1 VAAKSER
8 LQTREGIMAN
18 QVARAL
24 GVGLGLPLALFSIAV
39 MFATSLMHAEE
50 VLPDARIEATV
61 PRFGDGMGVGF
72 DSVWIMGTE
81 SLARIRIKDNSV
93 IDIPMP
99 DLLPHWIDADTVVGE
114 GAVWVPDADHSVI
127 YKIDP
132 ASDQV
137 ARKITAYL
145 TPHAESL
152 GVGEGAV
159 WAICGNGDTL
169 KRFDAVDGH
178 ERAAITLPARGYGVL
193 VAFGA
198 VWVTSPTNDE
208 LYRINPASNGVTAS
222 VELSSGPRF
231 MTASEGSVWVP
242 NDGDGSVQRIDPASG
257 KVVASIP
264 TGAPGMGTVSWL
276 GQAYST
282 AGVGAEHRPGRDA
295 SKLTHNTSP
304 PNGRTRPLADSRD
317 ARRNR
322 TIRTIR
328 GGHLITDQHQ
338 TRLLWRG
345 RAFRSRRM
353 AINAVS
359 VDGIC
364 LRDG

>member
-1 VAAKSER
+1 MVK
-8 LQTREGIMAN
+8 
-18 QVARAL
+18 QVTRAL
-24 GVGLGLPLALFSIAV
+24 RVGLGIPLALFSIAI
-39 MFATSLMHAEE
+39 MFGTRLVLADE

-72 DSVWIMGTE
+72 DSVWITGTD

-208 LYRINPASNGVTAS
+208 LYGIDPVRNSVTAT
-222 VELSSGPRF
+222 VDLSSEPRF
-231 MTASEGSVWVP
+231 MTASEGAVWVF
-242 NDGDGSVQRIDPASG
+242 NDGDGSVQRIDPASA

-264 TGAPGMGTVSWL
+264 TGAPGTGTI
-276 GQAYST
+276 T
-282 AGVGAEHRPGRDA
+282 AGGGYVWA
-295 SKLTHNTSP
+295 S
-304 PNGRTRPLADSRD
+304 TRSNPIIQIDSRTD
-317 ARRNR
+317 AVRGKYHVLIDRYGTLRYGGRSLWLSGGSVRR
-322 TIRTIR
+322 I
-328 GGHLITDQHQ
+328 QPPE
-338 TRLLWRG
+338 
-345 RAFRSRRM
+345 
-353 AINAVS
+353 
-359 VDGIC
+359 
-364 LRDG
+364 